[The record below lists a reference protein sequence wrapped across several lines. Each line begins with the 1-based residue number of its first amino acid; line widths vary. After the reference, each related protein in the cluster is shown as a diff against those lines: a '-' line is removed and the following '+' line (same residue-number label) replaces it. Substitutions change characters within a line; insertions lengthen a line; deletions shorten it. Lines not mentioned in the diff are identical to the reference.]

1 MKVAIKG
8 LQSSLAEPIALFVGT
23 ASFEDRCRTIYE
35 GLAKRPPKSLIF
47 KNAQA
52 GPNAERNLQLMMS
65 AGGES
70 AERRDVD
77 LDDPV
82 ATARSLAA
90 VAVSA
95 NDAPAG
101 CIFVDITTFT
111 HEQLLI
117 LYRVLE
123 QARPDRG
130 IVFGYTG
137 ADQYSVNTEAAGA
150 WLSRGVSQVRSVL
163 GFPGSLRPSRRLHL
177 VLLVGFEHE
186 RARAVIEAFEPSVL
200 TLGVGMQSQSVS
212 ERHFQTNRR
221 FFEDVQK
228 FVEVRTTL
236 GSAVNTFV
244 FSCVDPDAA
253 RHSIL
258 AEVSRFRDHNTVIC
272 PMNTKLS
279 TLGAALAATTEPEVQ
294 LCYSR
299 AIEYNEAGYSTP
311 SDQATLFHHR
321 FS

>member
-1 MKVAIKG
+1 MKVAIKD
-8 LQSSLAEPIALFVGT
+8 LQSALAEPIALFIGT
-23 ASFEDRCRTIYE
+23 ASFEDRCRTIFE
-35 GLAKRPPKSLIF
+35 GLVQRPAKSLLF

-52 GPNAERNLQLMMS
+52 GPNAELNLQLMMS
-65 AGGES
+65 LAGES
-70 AERRDVD
+70 AERGDVD

-90 VAVSA
+90 VVAKA
-95 NDAPAG
+95 AEAPGG

-123 QARPDRG
+123 NARPDRN

-137 ADQYSVNTEAAGA
+137 ADQYSVNTEVASA

-163 GFPGSLRPSRRLHL
+163 GFPGNLLPSKRLHL
-177 VLLVGFEHE
+177 ILLVGFEHE
-186 RARAVIEAFEPSVL
+186 RARAVIEAFEPNVL

-212 ERHFQTNRR
+212 EQHFQTNRR

-236 GSAVNTFV
+236 GSAVNKFV

-253 RHSIL
+253 RNAIL
-258 AEVSRFRDHNTVIC
+258 AEVARFGDHNTVIC

-279 TLGAALAATTEPEVQ
+279 TLGAALVASANPAAQ

-311 SDQATLFHHR
+311 SDQATLFRHR
-321 FS
+321 FR